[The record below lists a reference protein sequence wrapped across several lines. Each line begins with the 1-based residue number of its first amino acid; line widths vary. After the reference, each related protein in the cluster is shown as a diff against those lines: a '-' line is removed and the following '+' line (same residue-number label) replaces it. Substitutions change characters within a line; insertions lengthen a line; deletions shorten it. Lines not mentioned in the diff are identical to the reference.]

1 MKRKSNT
8 LDVFVVFLNRAI
20 SGRDALVCPASFA
33 ADYPTL
39 SNPWQ
44 QYSTTTRSSY
54 TTRIVSDNSR
64 DPSLLRSICPNRSA
78 VGAPAVPLPC
88 RTVVQRPKGPQLLG
102 GQVAIG
108 SGAPARHPRAGGPP
122 PVRSGDPG
130 RGVPDP
136 LRRRGPDP
144 PLPGGT
150 RRTEWGA
157 PPGGSGRGGR
167 SPTVTPPGVT
177 PPSGGVKNAVFGR
190 HLVLYNLVGFFPVL
204 ISGCGRIFGRGK

>member
-1 MKRKSNT
+1 MT
-8 LDVFVVFLNRAI
+8 LGILRCSEVF
-20 SGRDALVCPASFA
+20 
-33 ADYPTL
+33 T
-39 SNPWQ
+39 
-44 QYSTTTRSSY
+44 
-54 TTRIVSDNSR
+54 
-64 DPSLLRSICPNRSA
+64 
-78 VGAPAVPLPC
+78 
-88 RTVVQRPKGPQLLG
+88 RTVQQWAHLPYHSPDAPLFSVRRALQLLG
-102 GQVAIG
+102 GQVAVG

-122 PVRSGDPG
+122 PVRAGDLPGTG
-130 RGVPDP
+130 RGPGPP
-136 LRRRGPDP
+136 LRRRGSGP

>member
-1 MKRKSNT
+1 LKRKSNT

-157 PPGGSGRGGR
+157 PPGGVRAGGAEPHCDPPRGHPPLRGGQKCR
-167 SPTVTPPGVT
+167 FWAAFST
-177 PPSGGVKNAVFGR
+177 
-190 HLVLYNLVGFFPVL
+190 
-204 ISGCGRIFGRGK
+204 I

>member
-1 MKRKSNT
+1 M
-8 LDVFVVFLNRAI
+8 L
-20 SGRDALVCPASFA
+20 
-33 ADYPTL
+33 
-39 SNPWQ
+39 
-44 QYSTTTRSSY
+44 SSY
-54 TTRIVSDNSR
+54 FWTAPSQVETPWYARHLSRQTTQRCRTHGNSTPRRPGLVIQLENVCDDSR
-64 DPSLLRSICPNRSA
+64 DPSLLRSIYPNRPA

-102 GQVAIG
+102 GQVAVG

-144 PLPGGT
+144 PLRGGT

-157 PPGGSGRGGR
+157 PPGGVRAGGAE
-167 SPTVTPPGVT
+167 PHCDPPGVT